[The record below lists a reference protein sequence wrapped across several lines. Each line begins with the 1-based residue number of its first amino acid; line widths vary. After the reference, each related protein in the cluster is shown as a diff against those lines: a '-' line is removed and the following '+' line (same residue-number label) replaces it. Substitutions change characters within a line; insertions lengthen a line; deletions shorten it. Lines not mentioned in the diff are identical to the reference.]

1 MKRAWRLEQ
10 WILAVTIPALVVV
23 ALVLGVAVYRG
34 LYQRVLDGFDRK
46 LLAATGTVAA
56 FIDGDDHQALL
67 RPLPMRALAW
77 DAAQSRLLGEDTAR
91 QVYVVDTVT
100 GEADPLP
107 DSAGRTARGLFPADY
122 PGRVPAAAT
131 DGRQRWAP
139 GPKGLLHWPGL
150 DPSQSADS
158 TAYALGFRSRNEP
171 LYRKYMEP
179 MRAIQR
185 KQNVS
190 YIYTQVLREPYAIAY
205 VLDASEGEDQALIGG
220 RDVVPR
226 EDYEDAQQVMVRN
239 EVRANRLRQF
249 ERWGLLKVS
258 AGPIHDSRGRST
270 ATAGVDVNISIIQR
284 KTRQALIEV
293 LALSAAVWLA
303 VAALAILMAR
313 RLTRTL
319 GLLKGA
325 ALTVAAGRYGH
336 ELALRSPRELVRVA
350 EAFAR
355 LSRNLKETFFR
366 IGRET
371 AALEFERSR
380 QDLARRLKEPPPHPA
395 VQETYAPD
403 QPGSL
408 SGHARHEHRIVVWL
422 SDQRRPPLAAGRA
435 IARWRDLA
443 IRLMQ
448 RHSGPGDAAA
458 LLEALAPHAPGTLI
472 WFDAETGAV
481 LKRSPQEGEAR
492 QLGPGEQAVFE
503 SGSAAQPLY
512 RITLRRRQAGP
523 VAEAGA

>member
-226 EDYEDAQQVMVRN
+226 EDYEDAQQ
-239 EVRANRLRQF
+239 E
-249 ERWGLLKVS
+249 
-258 AGPIHDSRGRST
+258 
-270 ATAGVDVNISIIQR
+270 
-284 KTRQALIEV
+284 
-293 LALSAAVWLA
+293 A
-303 VAALAILMAR
+303 VAA
-313 RLTRTL
+313 
-319 GLLKGA
+319 GA
-325 ALTVAAGRYGH
+325 LPGFGKSALQGP
-336 ELALRSPRELVRVA
+336 LVA
-350 EAFAR
+350 ER
-355 LSRNLKETFFR
+355 LRPF
-366 IGRET
+366 
-371 AALEFERSR
+371 LEVS
-380 QDLARRLKEPPPHPA
+380 
-395 VQETYAPD
+395 
-403 QPGSL
+403 
-408 SGHARHEHRIVVWL
+408 
-422 SDQRRPPLAAGRA
+422 
-435 IARWRDLA
+435 
-443 IRLMQ
+443 
-448 RHSGPGDAAA
+448 
-458 LLEALAPHAPGTLI
+458 
-472 WFDAETGAV
+472 
-481 LKRSPQEGEAR
+481 
-492 QLGPGEQAVFE
+492 
-503 SGSAAQPLY
+503 
-512 RITLRRRQAGP
+512 
-523 VAEAGA
+523 